1 MKIKFMEKSIKNN
14 SGVVRFAFKETN
26 VNMEKDKKKESPI
39 NLIFSYG
46 GKKLKYATGY
56 KACYEDWD
64 FKKQR
69 VKSNKSLLINAREVN
84 NLLNLLETSI
94 YREYSRLISEQTE
107 VTNEILKFYLDKLLN
122 KNTISEVV
130 EKEIT
135 FMEFAYD
142 YLEGKKKRITKGTYY
157 SYRQTLIKVEKYSK
171 FNKSPINFYSFD
183 KKFVNSFSSFLEEYY
198 NHQQN
203 SLSKHF
209 KNLKTFLIEAVNR
222 GLISNSNF
230 ILKDFCFPTED
241 TTAIY
246 LTENELKKMFEV
258 DLSQNKIMELARD
271 IFLIGCYIGQRVSD
285 YNGLSGN
292 DIVELNGVKYFKI
305 RQSKTKTDV
314 LCPITK
320 EVAEIMRL
328 RHNNLPPK
336 KLNEPDINEN
346 IKEIGKLL
354 GFTKKIKCEFTKGGK
369 KVIEM
374 IPKYELIMTHT
385 ARRSFCTNMYLK
397 KMPVFDIMLFSGH
410 KSEKEFY
417 KYIRIKGEERA
428 EHIVGKGFFNI

>member
-1 MKIKFMEKSIKNN
+1 MEKSIKNN

-46 GKKLKYATGY
+46 GKKLKYSTGF

-64 FKKQR
+64 FNKQR
-69 VKSNKSLLINAREVN
+69 IKSNKSLLVNAREVN
-84 NLLNLLETSI
+84 NLLNFIDTSLTK
-94 YREYSRLISEQTE
+94 EYSKFISEQIE
-107 VTNEILKFYLDKLLN
+107 VTNELLKSYLDKLLN
-122 KNTISEVV
+122 KNSI
-130 EKEIT
+130 EIT
-135 FMEFAYD
+135 SEKNISFIEFAYEV
-142 YLEGKKKRITKGTYY
+142 LENKKKRITIETYK
-157 SYRQTLIKVEKYSK
+157 SYRQTLIKLEMYSK
-171 FNKSPINFYSFD
+171 VNKTPITFNSFD
-183 KKFVNSFSSFLEEYY
+183 KKFVNLFSTFLEEYY
-198 NHQQN
+198 DHQQN

-209 KNLKTFLIEAVNR
+209 KNLKTYLIEAVNR

-230 ILKDFCFPTED
+230 IIKDFCYPTEE

-246 LTENELKKMFEV
+246 LTEKELQKMFDA
-258 DLSQNKIMELARD
+258 DLSQNRTMELARD

-285 YNGLSGN
+285 YNGLTEN
-292 DIVELNGVKYFKI
+292 DIITLKGVKYFKI

-320 EVAEIMRL
+320 EISEIMRL
-328 RHNNLPPK
+328 RHNNLPPN

-346 IKEIGKLL
+346 IKELGKSL

-374 IPKYELIMTHT
+374 IPKHDLIMTHT

-410 KSEKEFY
+410 KTEKEFY

>member
-1 MKIKFMEKSIKNN
+1 MEKSIKNN

-46 GKKLKYATGY
+46 GKKLKYSTGF
-56 KACYEDWD
+56 KACYDDWD
-64 FKKQR
+64 FNKQR
-69 VKSNKSLLINAREVN
+69 IKSNKSLLVNAREVN
-84 NLLNLLETSI
+84 NLLNFIDTSLTK
-94 YREYSRLISEQTE
+94 EYSKFISEQLE
-107 VTNEILKFYLDKLLN
+107 VTNELLKSYLDKLLN
-122 KNTISEVV
+122 KNTISVSP
-130 EKEIT
+130 EKSVT
-135 FMEFAYD
+135 FIEFAYD
-142 YLEGKKKRITKGTYY
+142 VLENKKKRITNETYK
-157 SYRQTLIKVEKYSK
+157 SYRQTLIKLEMYSK
-171 FNKSPINFYSFD
+171 VYRTPIDFNSFD
-183 KKFVNSFSSFLEEYY
+183 KKFVNSFSTFLEEYY
-198 NHQQN
+198 DHQQN

-209 KNLKTFLIEAVNR
+209 KNLKTYLIEAVNR
-222 GLISNSNF
+222 GLINNSNF
-230 ILKDFCFPTED
+230 IIKDFCFPTED

-246 LTENELKKMFEV
+246 LTEKELQKMFDV
-258 DLSQNKIMELARD
+258 DLSGNRTMELARD

-285 YNGLSGN
+285 YNGLTEN
-292 DIVELNGVKYFKI
+292 DIVTLRGIKYFKI

-320 EVAEIMRL
+320 EISEIMRL
-328 RHNNLPPK
+328 RHFNLPPK

-346 IKEIGKLL
+346 IKELGKSL

-374 IPKYELIMTHT
+374 VPKNELIMTHT

-397 KMPVFDIMLFSGH
+397 KMPVFDIMVFSGH
-410 KSEKEFY
+410 KTEKEFY

>member
-1 MKIKFMEKSIKNN
+1 MEKSIKNN

-46 GKKLKYATGY
+46 GKKLKYSTGF
-56 KACYEDWD
+56 KACYDDWD
-64 FKKQR
+64 FNRQR
-69 VKSNKSLLINAREVN
+69 IKSNKSLLVNAREVN
-84 NLLNLLETSI
+84 NLLNFIDTSLTK
-94 YREYSRLISEQTE
+94 EYSKFISEQIE
-107 VTNEILKFYLDKLLN
+107 VTNELLKSYLDKLLN
-122 KNTISEVV
+122 KNTI
-130 EKEIT
+130 EIT
-135 FMEFAYD
+135 SEKNISFIEFAYEL
-142 YLEGKKKRITKGTYY
+142 LENKKKRITIETYK
-157 SYRQTLIKVEKYSK
+157 SYRQTLIKLEMYSK
-171 FNKSPINFYSFD
+171 VNKTPITFNSFD
-183 KKFVNSFSSFLEEYY
+183 KKFVNLFSTFLEEYY
-198 NHQQN
+198 DHQQN

-209 KNLKTFLIEAVNR
+209 KNLKTYLIEAVNR

-230 ILKDFCFPTED
+230 IIKDFCYPTEE

-246 LTENELKKMFEV
+246 LTEKELQKMFDA
-258 DLSQNKIMELARD
+258 DLSGNRTMELARD

-285 YNGLSGN
+285 YNGLTEN
-292 DIVELNGVKYFKI
+292 DIITLKGVKYFKI

-320 EVAEIMRL
+320 EISEIMSL
-328 RHNNLPPK
+328 RYNNLPPN

-346 IKEIGKLL
+346 IKELGRSL

-374 IPKYELIMTHT
+374 IPKHDLIMTHT

-410 KSEKEFY
+410 KTEKEFY

>member
-1 MKIKFMEKSIKNN
+1 MEKSIKNN

-46 GKKLKYATGY
+46 GKKLKYSTGF

-64 FKKQR
+64 FNKQR
-69 VKSNKSLLINAREVN
+69 IKSNKSLLVNAREVN
-84 NLLNLLETSI
+84 NLLNFIDTSLTK
-94 YREYSRLISEQTE
+94 EYSKFISEQIE
-107 VTNEILKFYLDKLLN
+107 VTNELLKSYLDKLLN
-122 KNTISEVV
+122 KNTI
-130 EKEIT
+130 EIT
-135 FMEFAYD
+135 SEKNISFNEFAYEV
-142 YLEGKKKRITKGTYY
+142 LENKKKRITIETYK
-157 SYRQTLIKVEKYSK
+157 SYRQTLIKLEMYSK
-171 FNKSPINFYSFD
+171 VNKTPITFNSFD
-183 KKFVNSFSSFLEEYY
+183 KKFVNLFSTFLEEYY
-198 NHQQN
+198 DHQQN

-209 KNLKTFLIEAVNR
+209 KNLKTYLIEAVNR

-230 ILKDFCFPTED
+230 IIKDFCYPTEE

-246 LTENELKKMFEV
+246 LTEKELQKMFDA
-258 DLSQNKIMELARD
+258 DLSQNRTMELARD

-285 YNGLSGN
+285 YNGLTEN
-292 DIVELNGVKYFKI
+292 DIITLKGVKYFKI

-320 EVAEIMRL
+320 EISEIMRL
-328 RHNNLPPK
+328 RHNNRPPN

-346 IKEIGKLL
+346 IKELGRSL

-374 IPKYELIMTHT
+374 IPKHDLIMTHT

-410 KSEKEFY
+410 KTEKEFY

>member
-1 MKIKFMEKSIKNN
+1 MEKSIKNN

-39 NLIFSYG
+39 NLIFSYC
-46 GKKLKYATGY
+46 GKKLKYSTGF
-56 KACYEDWD
+56 KACYDDWD
-64 FKKQR
+64 FNRQR
-69 VKSNKSLLINAREVN
+69 IKSNKSLLVNAREVN
-84 NLLNLLETSI
+84 NLLNFIDTSLTK
-94 YREYSRLISEQTE
+94 EYSKFISEQLE
-107 VTNEILKFYLDKLLN
+107 VTNELLKSYLDKLLN
-122 KNTISEVV
+122 KNTI
-130 EKEIT
+130 EIT
-135 FMEFAYD
+135 SDKNITFIEFAYEL
-142 YLEGKKKRITKGTYY
+142 LENKKKRITIETYK
-157 SYRQTLIKVEKYSK
+157 SYRQTLIKLEMYSK
-171 FNKSPINFYSFD
+171 VNRTPINFNSFD
-183 KKFVNSFSSFLEEYY
+183 KKFVNLFSTFLEEYY
-198 NHQQN
+198 DHQQN

-209 KNLKTFLIEAVNR
+209 KNLKTYLIEAVNR

-230 ILKDFCFPTED
+230 IVKDFCFPTED

-246 LTENELKKMFEV
+246 LTEKELQKMFDA
-258 DLSQNKIMELARD
+258 DLSQNRTMELARD

-285 YNGLSGN
+285 YNGLTEN
-292 DIVELNGVKYFKI
+292 DIITLKGVKYFKI

-320 EVAEIMRL
+320 EISEIMRL
-328 RHNNLPPK
+328 RHNNRPPN

-346 IKEIGKLL
+346 IKELGRSL

-374 IPKYELIMTHT
+374 IPKHDLIMTHT

>member
-1 MKIKFMEKSIKNN
+1 MEKSIKNN

-46 GKKLKYATGY
+46 GKKLKYSTGF
-56 KACYEDWD
+56 KACYDDWD
-64 FKKQR
+64 FNRQR
-69 VKSNKSLLINAREVN
+69 IKSNKSLLVNAREVN
-84 NLLNLLETSI
+84 NLLNFIDTSLTK
-94 YREYSRLISEQTE
+94 EYSKFISEQIE
-107 VTNEILKFYLDKLLN
+107 VTNELLKSYLDKLLN
-122 KNTISEVV
+122 KNTI
-130 EKEIT
+130 EIT
-135 FMEFAYD
+135 SEKNISFIEFAYEV
-142 YLEGKKKRITKGTYY
+142 LENKKKRITIETYK
-157 SYRQTLIKVEKYSK
+157 SYRQTLIKLEMYSK
-171 FNKSPINFYSFD
+171 VNKTPITFNSFD
-183 KKFVNSFSSFLEEYY
+183 KKFVNLFSTFLEEYY
-198 NHQQN
+198 DHQQN

-209 KNLKTFLIEAVNR
+209 KNLKTYLIEAVNR

-230 ILKDFCFPTED
+230 IIKDFCYPTEE

-246 LTENELKKMFEV
+246 LTEKELQKMFDA
-258 DLSQNKIMELARD
+258 DLSQNRTMELARD

-285 YNGLSGN
+285 YNGLTEN
-292 DIVELNGVKYFKI
+292 DIITLKGVKYFKI

-320 EVAEIMRL
+320 EISEIMRL
-328 RHNNLPPK
+328 RHNNLPPN

-346 IKEIGKLL
+346 IKELGKSL

-374 IPKYELIMTHT
+374 IPKHDLIMTHT

-410 KSEKEFY
+410 KTEKEFY

>member
-1 MKIKFMEKSIKNN
+1 MNKFMEKSIKNN

-46 GKKLKYATGY
+46 GKKLKYSTGF
-56 KACYEDWD
+56 KACYDDWD
-64 FKKQR
+64 FNKQR
-69 VKSNKSLLINAREVN
+69 IKSNKSLLVNAREVN
-84 NLLNLLETSI
+84 NLLNFLDTSLTK
-94 YREYSRLISEQTE
+94 EYSKFISEQIE
-107 VTNEILKFYLDKLLN
+107 VTNELLKSYLDKLLN
-122 KNTISEVV
+122 KNTI
-130 EKEIT
+130 EIT
-135 FMEFAYD
+135 SEKDITFIEFAYEL
-142 YLEGKKKRITKGTYY
+142 LENKKKRITIETYK
-157 SYRQTLIKVEKYSK
+157 SYRQTLIKLEMYSK
-171 FNKSPINFYSFD
+171 VNRTSITFNSFD
-183 KKFVNSFSSFLEEYY
+183 KKFVNLFSTFLEEYY
-198 NHQQN
+198 DHQQN

-209 KNLKTFLIEAVNR
+209 KNLKTYLIEAVNR
-222 GLISNSNF
+222 GLINNSNF
-230 ILKDFCFPTED
+230 IIKDFCYPTEE

-246 LTENELKKMFEV
+246 LNEKELQKMFDA
-258 DLSQNKIMELARD
+258 DLSGNKTMELARD

-285 YNGLSGN
+285 YNGLTEN
-292 DIVELNGVKYFKI
+292 DIITLKGVKYFKI

-320 EVAEIMRL
+320 EISEIMRL
-328 RHNNLPPK
+328 RHNNLPPN

-346 IKEIGKLL
+346 IKELGKSL

-374 IPKYELIMTHT
+374 IPKHDLIMTHT

-410 KSEKEFY
+410 KTEKEFY

>member
-1 MKIKFMEKSIKNN
+1 MEKSIKNN

-46 GKKLKYATGY
+46 GKKLKYSTGF
-56 KACYEDWD
+56 KACYDDWD
-64 FKKQR
+64 FNKQR
-69 VKSNKSLLINAREVN
+69 IKSNKSLLVNAREVN
-84 NLLNLLETSI
+84 NLLNFIDTSLTK
-94 YREYSRLISEQTE
+94 EYSKFISEQLE
-107 VTNEILKFYLDKLLN
+107 VTNEILKSYLDKLLN
-122 KNTISEVV
+122 KNTISVFP
-130 EKEIT
+130 EKSIT
-135 FMEFAYD
+135 FIEFAYD
-142 YLEGKKKRITKGTYY
+142 VLENKKKRITNETYK
-157 SYRQTLIKVEKYSK
+157 SYRQTLIKLEMYSK
-171 FNKSPINFYSFD
+171 VCRTPIDFNSFD
-183 KKFVNSFSSFLEEYY
+183 KKFVNSFSTFLEEYY
-198 NHQQN
+198 DHQQN

-209 KNLKTFLIEAVNR
+209 KNLKTYLIEAVNR
-222 GLISNSNF
+222 GLINNSTF
-230 ILKDFCFPTED
+230 IIKDFCFPTED

-246 LTENELKKMFEV
+246 LTEKELQKMFDA
-258 DLSQNKIMELARD
+258 DLSGNRTMELARD

-285 YNGLSGN
+285 YNGLTEN
-292 DIVELNGVKYFKI
+292 DIVTLKGVKYFKI

-320 EVAEIMRL
+320 EISEIMRL
-328 RHNNLPPK
+328 RHNNLPPI

-346 IKEIGKLL
+346 IKELGRIL

-374 IPKYELIMTHT
+374 IPKHDLIMTHT

>member
-1 MKIKFMEKSIKNN
+1 MEKSIKNN

-46 GKKLKYATGY
+46 GKKLKYSTGF
-56 KACYEDWD
+56 KACYDDWD
-64 FKKQR
+64 FNKQR
-69 VKSNKSLLINAREVN
+69 IKSNKSLLVNAREVN
-84 NLLNLLETSI
+84 NLLNFIDTSLTK
-94 YREYSRLISEQTE
+94 EYSKFISEQIE
-107 VTNEILKFYLDKLLN
+107 VTNELLKSYLDKLLN
-122 KNTISEVV
+122 KNTI
-130 EKEIT
+130 EIT
-135 FMEFAYD
+135 SEKNITFIEFAYEL
-142 YLEGKKKRITKGTYY
+142 LENKKKRITIETYK
-157 SYRQTLIKVEKYSK
+157 SYRQTLIKLEMYSK
-171 FNKSPINFYSFD
+171 VNRTPITFNSFD
-183 KKFVNSFSSFLEEYY
+183 KKFVNLFSTFLEEYY
-198 NHQQN
+198 DHQQN

-209 KNLKTFLIEAVNR
+209 KNLKTYLIEAVNR
-222 GLISNSNF
+222 GLINNSNF
-230 ILKDFCFPTED
+230 IIKDFCYPTEE

-246 LTENELKKMFEV
+246 LTEKELQKMFDA
-258 DLSQNKIMELARD
+258 DLSQNSTMELARD

-285 YNGLSGN
+285 YNGLTEN
-292 DIVELNGVKYFKI
+292 DIITLKGVKYFKI

-320 EVAEIMRL
+320 EISEIMRL
-328 RHNNLPPK
+328 RHNNLPPN

-346 IKEIGKLL
+346 IKELGKSL

-374 IPKYELIMTHT
+374 IPKHDLIMTHT

-410 KSEKEFY
+410 KTEKEFY

>member
-1 MKIKFMEKSIKNN
+1 MEKSIKNN

-46 GKKLKYATGY
+46 GKKLKYSTGF
-56 KACYEDWD
+56 KACYDDWD
-64 FKKQR
+64 FNKQR
-69 VKSNKSLLINAREVN
+69 IKSNKSLLVNAREVN
-84 NLLNLLETSI
+84 NLLNFIDTSLTK
-94 YREYSRLISEQTE
+94 EYSKFISEQLE
-107 VTNEILKFYLDKLLN
+107 VTNELLKSYLDKLLN
-122 KNTISEVV
+122 KNTISVSP
-130 EKEIT
+130 EKSVT
-135 FMEFAYD
+135 FIEFAYD
-142 YLEGKKKRITKGTYY
+142 VLENKKKRITNETYK
-157 SYRQTLIKVEKYSK
+157 SYRQTLIKLEMYSK
-171 FNKSPINFYSFD
+171 VYRTPIDFNSFD
-183 KKFVNSFSSFLEEYY
+183 KKFVNSFSTFLEEYY
-198 NHQQN
+198 DHQQN

-209 KNLKTFLIEAVNR
+209 KNLKTYLIEAVNR
-222 GLISNSNF
+222 GLINNSNF
-230 ILKDFCFPTED
+230 IIKDFCFPTED

-246 LTENELKKMFEV
+246 LSEKELQKMFEA
-258 DLSQNKIMELARD
+258 DLSGNRTMELARD

-285 YNGLSGN
+285 YNGLTEN
-292 DIVELNGVKYFKI
+292 DIVTLKGIKYFKI

-320 EVAEIMRL
+320 EISEIMRL
-328 RHNNLPPK
+328 RHFNLPPK

-346 IKEIGKLL
+346 IKELGKSL

-374 IPKYELIMTHT
+374 VPKNELIMTHT

-397 KMPVFDIMLFSGH
+397 KMPVFDIMVFSGH
-410 KSEKEFY
+410 KTEKEFY

>member
-1 MKIKFMEKSIKNN
+1 MEKSIKNN

-46 GKKLKYATGY
+46 GKKLKYSTGF

-64 FKKQR
+64 FNKQR
-69 VKSNKSLLINAREVN
+69 IKSNKSLLVNAREVN
-84 NLLNLLETSI
+84 NLLNFIDTSLTK
-94 YREYSRLISEQTE
+94 EYSKFISEQIE
-107 VTNEILKFYLDKLLN
+107 VTNELLKSYLDKLLN
-122 KNTISEVV
+122 KNTI
-130 EKEIT
+130 EIT
-135 FMEFAYD
+135 SEKNISFIEFAYEV
-142 YLEGKKKRITKGTYY
+142 LENKKKRITIETYK
-157 SYRQTLIKVEKYSK
+157 SYRQTLIKLEMYSK
-171 FNKSPINFYSFD
+171 VNKTPITFNSFD
-183 KKFVNSFSSFLEEYY
+183 KKFVNSFSTFLEEYY
-198 NHQQN
+198 DHQQN

-209 KNLKTFLIEAVNR
+209 KNLKTYLIEAVNR
-222 GLISNSNF
+222 SLISNSNF
-230 ILKDFCFPTED
+230 IIKDFCYPTEE

-246 LTENELKKMFEV
+246 LTEKELQKMFDA
-258 DLSQNKIMELARD
+258 DLSQNRTMELARD

-285 YNGLSGN
+285 YNGLTEN
-292 DIVELNGVKYFKI
+292 DIITLKGVKYFKI

-320 EVAEIMRL
+320 EISEIMRL
-328 RHNNLPPK
+328 RHNNLPPN

-346 IKEIGKLL
+346 IKELGKSL

-374 IPKYELIMTHT
+374 IPKHDLIMTHT

-410 KSEKEFY
+410 KTEKEFY

>member
-1 MKIKFMEKSIKNN
+1 MEKSIKNS

-26 VNMEKDKKKESPI
+26 VNMEKNKNKESPI
-39 NLIFSYG
+39 NLVFSYN
-46 GKKLKYATGY
+46 GKKFKYSTGF
-56 KACYEDWD
+56 KACYDDWD
-64 FKKQR
+64 FTKQR
-69 VKSNKSLLINAREVN
+69 VKSNKSLLVNAREVN
-84 NLLNLLETSI
+84 NFLNFIDTSLTK
-94 YREYSRLISEQTE
+94 EYSKFISEQLE
-107 VTNEILKFYLDKLLN
+107 VTNEILKSYLDKLLN
-122 KNTISEVV
+122 KNTISVFP
-130 EKEIT
+130 EKSIT
-135 FMEFAYD
+135 FIEFAYD
-142 YLEGKKKRITKGTYY
+142 VLENKKKRITNETYK
-157 SYRQTLIKVEKYSK
+157 SYRQTLIKLEMYSK
-171 FNKSPINFYSFD
+171 VCRTPIDFNSFD
-183 KKFVNSFSSFLEEYY
+183 KKFVNSFSTFLEEYY
-198 NHQQN
+198 DHQQN

-209 KNLKTFLIEAVNR
+209 KNLKTYLIEAVNR
-222 GLISNSNF
+222 GLINNSTF
-230 ILKDFCFPTED
+230 IIKDFCFPTED

-246 LTENELKKMFEV
+246 LTEKELQKMFDA
-258 DLSQNKIMELARD
+258 DLSGNRTMELARD

-285 YNGLSGN
+285 YNGLTEN
-292 DIVELNGVKYFKI
+292 DIVTLKGVKYFKI

-320 EVAEIMRL
+320 EISEIMRL
-328 RHNNLPPK
+328 RHNNLPPI

-346 IKEIGKLL
+346 IKELGRIL

-374 IPKYELIMTHT
+374 IPKHDLIMTHT

>member
-1 MKIKFMEKSIKNN
+1 MEKSIKNN

-46 GKKLKYATGY
+46 GKKLKYSTGF

-64 FKKQR
+64 FNKQR
-69 VKSNKSLLINAREVN
+69 IKSNKSLLVNAREVN
-84 NLLNLLETSI
+84 NLLNFIDTSLTK
-94 YREYSRLISEQTE
+94 EYSKFISEQIE
-107 VTNEILKFYLDKLLN
+107 VTNELLKSYLDKLLN
-122 KNTISEVV
+122 KNTI
-130 EKEIT
+130 EIT
-135 FMEFAYD
+135 SEKNISFNEFAYEV
-142 YLEGKKKRITKGTYY
+142 LENKKKRITIETYK
-157 SYRQTLIKVEKYSK
+157 SYRQTLIKLEMYSK
-171 FNKSPINFYSFD
+171 VNKTPITFNSFD
-183 KKFVNSFSSFLEEYY
+183 KKFVNLFSTFLEEYY
-198 NHQQN
+198 DHQQN

-209 KNLKTFLIEAVNR
+209 KNLKTYLIEAVNR

-230 ILKDFCFPTED
+230 IIKDFCYPTEE

-246 LTENELKKMFEV
+246 LTEKELQKMFDA
-258 DLSQNKIMELARD
+258 DLSQNRTMELARD

-285 YNGLSGN
+285 YNGLTEN
-292 DIVELNGVKYFKI
+292 DIITLKGVKYFKI

-320 EVAEIMRL
+320 EISEIMRL
-328 RHNNLPPK
+328 RHNNLPPN

-346 IKEIGKLL
+346 IKELGRSL

-374 IPKYELIMTHT
+374 IPKHDLIMTHT

-410 KSEKEFY
+410 KTEKEFY

>member
-1 MKIKFMEKSIKNN
+1 MEKSIKNN

-46 GKKLKYATGY
+46 GKKLKYSTGF
-56 KACYEDWD
+56 KACYDDWD
-64 FKKQR
+64 FNKQR
-69 VKSNKSLLINAREVN
+69 IKSNKSLLVNAREVN
-84 NLLNLLETSI
+84 NLLNFIDTSLTK
-94 YREYSRLISEQTE
+94 EYSKFISEQIE
-107 VTNEILKFYLDKLLN
+107 VTNELLKSYLDKLLN
-122 KNTISEVV
+122 KNTN
-130 EKEIT
+130 EIT
-135 FMEFAYD
+135 SEKDITFIEFAYEL
-142 YLEGKKKRITKGTYY
+142 LENKKKRITIETYK
-157 SYRQTLIKVEKYSK
+157 SYRQTLIKLEMYSK
-171 FNKSPINFYSFD
+171 VNKTPITFNSFD
-183 KKFVNSFSSFLEEYY
+183 KKFVNLFSTFLEEYY
-198 NHQQN
+198 DHQQN

-209 KNLKTFLIEAVNR
+209 KNLKTYLIEAVNR

-230 ILKDFCFPTED
+230 IIKDFCYPTEE

-246 LTENELKKMFEV
+246 LTEKELQKMFDA
-258 DLSQNKIMELARD
+258 DLSQNRIMELARD

-285 YNGLSGN
+285 YNGLTEN
-292 DIVELNGVKYFKI
+292 DIVTLKGIKYFKI

-320 EVAEIMRL
+320 EISEIMRL
-328 RHNNLPPK
+328 RHFNLPPK

-346 IKEIGKLL
+346 IKELGKSL

-374 IPKYELIMTHT
+374 VPKNELIMTHT

-397 KMPVFDIMLFSGH
+397 KMPVFDIMVFSGH
-410 KSEKEFY
+410 KTEKEFY

>member
-1 MKIKFMEKSIKNN
+1 MEKSIKNN

-46 GKKLKYATGY
+46 GRKLKYSTGF
-56 KACYEDWD
+56 KACFDDWD
-64 FKKQR
+64 FNKQR
-69 VKSNKSLLINAREVN
+69 IKSNKSLLVNAREVN
-84 NLLNLLETSI
+84 NLLNFIDTSLTK
-94 YREYSRLISEQTE
+94 EYSKFISEQIE
-107 VTNEILKFYLDKLLN
+107 VTNELLKSYLDKILN
-122 KNTISEVV
+122 KNTIEIISE
-130 EKEIT
+130 KNIS
-135 FMEFAYD
+135 FIEFAYEL
-142 YLEGKKKRITKGTYY
+142 LENKKKRITIETYK
-157 SYRQTLIKVEKYSK
+157 SYRQTLIKLEMYSK
-171 FNKSPINFYSFD
+171 VNRTPITFNSFD
-183 KKFVNSFSSFLEEYY
+183 KKFVNLFSTFLEEYY
-198 NHQQN
+198 DHQQN

-209 KNLKTFLIEAVNR
+209 KNLKTYLIEAVNR
-222 GLISNSNF
+222 GLIINSNF
-230 ILKDFCFPTED
+230 IIKDFCYPTEE

-246 LTENELKKMFEV
+246 LTEKELQKMFDA
-258 DLSQNKIMELARD
+258 DLSQNRTMELARD

-285 YNGLSGN
+285 YNGLTEN
-292 DIVELNGVKYFKI
+292 DIITLKGVKYFKI

-320 EVAEIMRL
+320 EISEIMRL
-328 RHNNLPPK
+328 RYNNLPPN

-346 IKEIGKLL
+346 IKELGRSL

-374 IPKYELIMTHT
+374 IPKHDLIMTHT

-397 KMPVFDIMLFSGH
+397 KMSVFDIMLFSGH
-410 KSEKEFY
+410 KTEKEFY

>member
-1 MKIKFMEKSIKNN
+1 MEKSIKNN

-46 GKKLKYATGY
+46 GKKLKYSTGF
-56 KACYEDWD
+56 KACYNDWD
-64 FKKQR
+64 FNKQR
-69 VKSNKSLLINAREVN
+69 IKSNKSLLVNAREVN
-84 NLLNLLETSI
+84 NLLNFIDTSLTK
-94 YREYSRLISEQTE
+94 EYSKFISEQLE
-107 VTNEILKFYLDKLLN
+107 VTNEILKSYLDKLLN
-122 KNTISEVV
+122 KNTISVFP
-130 EKEIT
+130 EKSIT
-135 FMEFAYD
+135 FIEFAYD
-142 YLEGKKKRITKGTYY
+142 VLENKKKRITNETYK
-157 SYRQTLIKVEKYSK
+157 SYRQTLIKLEMYSK
-171 FNKSPINFYSFD
+171 VCRTPIDFNSFD
-183 KKFVNSFSSFLEEYY
+183 KKFVNSFSTFLEEYY
-198 NHQQN
+198 DHQQN

-209 KNLKTFLIEAVNR
+209 KNLKTYLIEAVNR
-222 GLISNSNF
+222 GLINNSTF
-230 ILKDFCFPTED
+230 IIKDFCFPTED

-246 LTENELKKMFEV
+246 LTEKELQKMFDA
-258 DLSQNKIMELARD
+258 DLSGNRTMELARD

-285 YNGLSGN
+285 YNGLTEN
-292 DIVELNGVKYFKI
+292 DIVTLKGVKYFKI

-320 EVAEIMRL
+320 EISEIMRL
-328 RHNNLPPK
+328 RHNNLPPI

-346 IKEIGKLL
+346 IKELGRIL

-374 IPKYELIMTHT
+374 IPKHDLIMTHT

>member
-1 MKIKFMEKSIKNN
+1 
-14 SGVVRFAFKETN
+14 
-26 VNMEKDKKKESPI
+26 MEKDKKKESPI

-46 GKKLKYATGY
+46 GKKLKYSTGF
-56 KACYEDWD
+56 KACYDDWD
-64 FKKQR
+64 FNKQR
-69 VKSNKSLLINAREVN
+69 IKSNKSLLVNAREVN
-84 NLLNLLETSI
+84 NLLNFIDTSLTK
-94 YREYSRLISEQTE
+94 EYSKLISEQLE
-107 VTNEILKFYLDKLLN
+107 VTNELLKSYLDRLLN
-122 KNTISEVV
+122 KNTISVSP
-130 EKEIT
+130 EKSIT
-135 FMEFAYD
+135 FIEFAYD
-142 YLEGKKKRITKGTYY
+142 VLENKKKRITNETYK
-157 SYRQTLIKVEKYSK
+157 SYRQTLIKLEMYSK
-171 FNKSPINFYSFD
+171 VCRTPIDFNSFD
-183 KKFVNSFSSFLEEYY
+183 KKFVNSFSTFLEEYY
-198 NHQQN
+198 DHQQN

-209 KNLKTFLIEAVNR
+209 KNLKTYLIEAVNR
-222 GLISNSNF
+222 GLINNSTF
-230 ILKDFCFPTED
+230 IIKDFCFPTED

-246 LTENELKKMFEV
+246 LTEKELQKMFDA
-258 DLSQNKIMELARD
+258 DLSGNRTMELARD

-285 YNGLSGN
+285 YNGLTEN
-292 DIVELNGVKYFKI
+292 DIVTLKGVKYFKI

-320 EVAEIMRL
+320 EISEIMRL
-328 RHNNLPPK
+328 RHNNLPPI

-346 IKEIGKLL
+346 IKELGRSL
-354 GFTKKIKCEFTKGGK
+354 GFAKKIKCEFTKGGK

-374 IPKYELIMTHT
+374 IPKHDLIMTHT

>member
-1 MKIKFMEKSIKNN
+1 MEKSIKNN

-46 GKKLKYATGY
+46 GKKLKYSTGF
-56 KACYEDWD
+56 KACYDDWD
-64 FKKQR
+64 FNKQR
-69 VKSNKSLLINAREVN
+69 IKSNKSLLVNAREVN
-84 NLLNLLETSI
+84 NLLNFIDTSLTK
-94 YREYSRLISEQTE
+94 EYSKFISEQLE
-107 VTNEILKFYLDKLLN
+107 VTNELLKSYLDKLLN
-122 KNTISEVV
+122 KNTISVSP
-130 EKEIT
+130 EKSFT
-135 FMEFAYD
+135 FIEFAYD
-142 YLEGKKKRITKGTYY
+142 VLENKKKRITNETYK
-157 SYRQTLIKVEKYSK
+157 SYRQTLIKLEMYSK
-171 FNKSPINFYSFD
+171 VYRTPIDFNSFD
-183 KKFVNSFSSFLEEYY
+183 KKFVNSFSTFLEEYY
-198 NHQQN
+198 DHQQN

-209 KNLKTFLIEAVNR
+209 KNLKTYLIEAVNR
-222 GLISNSNF
+222 GLINNSNF
-230 ILKDFCFPTED
+230 IIKDFCFPTED

-246 LTENELKKMFEV
+246 LTEKELQKMFDV
-258 DLSQNKIMELARD
+258 DLSGNRTMELARD

-285 YNGLSGN
+285 YNGLTEN
-292 DIVELNGVKYFKI
+292 DIVTLKGIKYFKI

-320 EVAEIMRL
+320 EISEIMRL
-328 RHNNLPPK
+328 RHFNLPPK

-346 IKEIGKLL
+346 IKELGKSL

-374 IPKYELIMTHT
+374 VPKNELIMTHT

-397 KMPVFDIMLFSGH
+397 KMPVFDIMVFSGH
-410 KSEKEFY
+410 KTEKEFY